1 MITVGVKSDV
11 GIKRDNNQDSFY
23 ISENNNILIYL
34 VADGMGGHKAG
45 KLAST
50 MARDI
55 IQRNFN
61 EEEIDLDNEANILKK
76 IKMSIEEANT
86 KIYLKSI
93 EDEEFKGMG
102 TTVTM
107 AYIFEN
113 KIYLGHVGDS
123 RAYLIKRDEIIQI
136 TEDHSYVNQLL
147 KSGSIT
153 KKEAKSH
160 PKRNMITR
168 AVGSSSIIEID
179 LIVKEWDQ
187 EDILILS
194 SDGLTNMVKDYKI
207 LKAFKDEDNIQKS
220 CDKLVHIANKNG
232 GIDNITVIA
241 IKFN

>member
-1 MITVGVKSDV
+1 MITIGVKSDV
-11 GIKRDNNQDSFY
+11 GIKRDNNQDSLY
-23 ISENNNILIYL
+23 VSENKDVLLYL

-45 KLAST
+45 EMAST

-55 IQRNFN
+55 IQTNFMGN
-61 EEEIDLDNEANILKK
+61 KIKLDEENNILKM
-76 IKMSIEEANT
+76 IKSSIEEANT
-86 KIYLKSI
+86 KIYLKSL

-102 TTVTM
+102 TTIIL

-113 KIYLGHVGDS
+113 QIYIGHVGDS
-123 RAYLIKRDEIIQI
+123 RAYLIRDKEITQI

-147 KSGSIT
+147 KTGSIT
-153 KKEAKSH
+153 KKEAKNH

-179 LIVKEWDQ
+179 LIAKESNQD
-187 EDILILS
+187 DILLLC
-194 SDGLTNMVKDYKI
+194 SDGLTNMVGDNQI
-207 LKAFKDEDNIQKS
+207 LKSFKNNEDVQES
-220 CDKLVHIANKNG
+220 CDELVKLANDKG

>member
-1 MITVGVKSDV
+1 MITIGVKSDI

-23 ISENNNILIYL
+23 VSENKDILLYL

-45 KLAST
+45 KYAST

-55 IQRNFN
+55 IQDNFN
-61 EEEIDLDNEANILKK
+61 KDEIDLSHGKNIPKW
-76 IKMSIEEANT
+76 IKTSIEEANT

-93 EDEEFKGMG
+93 ENEEFKGMG

-107 AYIFEN
+107 AYIYRN

-123 RAYLIKRDEIIQI
+123 RAYLIRDKEITQI

-147 KSGSIT
+147 KTGSIT

-179 LIVKEWDQ
+179 LIVKEWVQ
-187 EDILILS
+187 GDILILC
-194 SDGLTNMVKDYKI
+194 SDGLTNMVKDTQI
-207 LKAFKDEDNIQKS
+207 LKAFRDEDNLQES
-220 CDKLVHIANKNG
+220 CDKLVKIANGNG